1 MKKLVNIIIGCILI
15 GISFNLFIIPNDLI
29 TNNIYGL
36 SCLLFYKT
44 SYNPAIFLLIIN
56 LSILLISIIVT
67 NLENT
72 KKYIIPSLLIPIII
86 YFTKDITSYIDI
98 SGLDMILITIVSGVL
113 IGLGHGFIFKEGY
126 SVGGIYLLQDI
137 FNSAKVY
144 RRKTFTYIFE
154 MLLIVLTIYVVNFE
168 NALYSAI
175 IVIIIDYM
183 TVKSKVGISSSK
195 TFFIITT
202 KEKEV
207 KDYIINELNH
217 DLTEINI
224 KGGYTNQKNKI
235 IMTAVD
241 TKEYFKLKE
250 GLKIIDPKVFI
261 SIVDSYEVVNKN
273 LTIGENHII
282 K

>member
-1 MKKLVNIIIGCILI
+1 MHV
-15 GISFNLFIIPNDLI
+15 
-29 TNNIYGL
+29 
-36 SCLLFYKT
+36 
-44 SYNPAIFLLIIN
+44 
-56 LSILLISIIVT
+56 
-67 NLENT
+67 
-72 KKYIIPSLLIPIII
+72 
-86 YFTKDITSYIDI
+86 
-98 SGLDMILITIVSGVL
+98 
-113 IGLGHGFIFKEGY
+113 
-126 SVGGIYLLQDI
+126 
-137 FNSAKVY
+137 
-144 RRKTFTYIFE
+144 
-154 MLLIVLTIYVVNFE
+154 
-168 NALYSAI
+168 
-175 IVIIIDYM
+175 
-183 TVKSKVGISSSK
+183 
-195 TFFIITT
+195 TT

-273 LTIGENHII
+273 LTISEDHII